1 MHIVDRRS
9 APWLLAGAIGWAGI
23 AWIGVQLAG
32 MSPSRAGDDLRLLLD
47 AAARLAR
54 SETLYQAPAAGTLVA
69 DSLFYSY
76 PPLIAEALQPLLRLP
91 FALVLVAW
99 SASAALGLLVAART
113 IGGGGRSLLLLA
125 WGIGPFIVPFAVA
138 LLFGNMDAWFPLA
151 FGLLLAAFLRPGRGS
166 IAAGGVALAAI
177 TAAKLHPAS
186 LGVWLLARALRG
198 RDAVAARCVL
208 AVAAATGLGL
218 LGLSLA
224 IGGTGP
230 WVDYLAFLRSGA
242 AIANL
247 LSPLNVGPAS
257 QLGLLLGLSEAG
269 ARTLQVGIAVVALG
283 VTALASLRLRDPV
296 ESLAWALTATLV
308 ILPVTWV
315 HYPVALI
322 PPALAA
328 LDRRWQAATPTRVT
342 LLLGGALLAGAA
354 AVVVP
359 VAIWLGVACV
369 LAAARVSRPAEDPAS

>member
-1 MHIVDRRS
+1 
-9 APWLLAGAIGWAGI
+9 LA
-23 AWIGVQLAG
+23 V
-32 MSPSRAGDDLRLLLD
+32 
-47 AAARLAR
+47 
-54 SETLYQAPAAGTLVA
+54 
-69 DSLFYSY
+69 
-76 PPLIAEALQPLLRLP
+76 
-91 FALVLVAW
+91 
-99 SASAALGLLVAART
+99 
-113 IGGGGRSLLLLA
+113 
-125 WGIGPFIVPFAVA
+125 
-138 LLFGNMDAWFPLA
+138 
-151 FGLLLAAFLRPGRGS
+151 
-166 IAAGGVALAAI
+166 I

-186 LGVWLLARALRG
+186 LGVWLLGRAIRG
-198 RDAVAARCVL
+198 RDAEAARRVL
-208 AVAAATGLGL
+208 GVALAAGLSL

-242 AIANL
+242 AVANL

-296 ESLAWALTATLV
+296 ESLAWALAATLV

-328 LDRRWQAATPTRVT
+328 LDRRGRAANPTRVT

-354 AVVVP
+354 AVVAP
-359 VAIWLGVACV
+359 VAIWLGVASV
-369 LAAARVSRPAEDPAS
+369 LAAARVSRPAEAPAS